1 MNYVEILLNILKFY
15 IYPILEYQIFQNELN
30 YVEIL
35 LEKQDNKIHMIFLAL
50 FQIHEKSS

>member
-50 FQIHEKSS
+50 FQIHEKS